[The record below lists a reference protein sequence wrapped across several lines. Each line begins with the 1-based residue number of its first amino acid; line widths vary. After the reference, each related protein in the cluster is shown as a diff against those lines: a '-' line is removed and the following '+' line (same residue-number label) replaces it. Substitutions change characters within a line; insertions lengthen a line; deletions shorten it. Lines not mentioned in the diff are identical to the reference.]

1 MMRGVSETGKL
12 TQPTHYQAYLVRL
25 WRDSAA
31 DPWRVVVVYVPT
43 GEKRH
48 FASLA
53 ACFAYIV
60 AGSET
65 ADELTPP
72 RDYTQK

>member
-1 MMRGVSETGKL
+1 MSKTGNL

-25 WRDSAA
+25 WRDSA
-31 DPWRVVVVYVPT
+31 DVPWRVVVTYVST

-48 FASLA
+48 FASLD

-65 ADELTPP
+65 AVTEATPP
-72 RDYTQK
+72 RNYTQHS